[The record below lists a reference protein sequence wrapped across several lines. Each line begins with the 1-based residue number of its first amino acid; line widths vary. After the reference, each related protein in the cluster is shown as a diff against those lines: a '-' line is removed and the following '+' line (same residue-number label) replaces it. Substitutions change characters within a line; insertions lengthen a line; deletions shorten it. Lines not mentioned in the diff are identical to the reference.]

1 MSSTM
6 AAMAAPA
13 RMPQEKQFPQPK
25 ALMKEAISTQSA
37 CNQEEQFPQPKAP

>member
-1 MSSTM
+1 
-6 AAMAAPA
+6 
-13 RMPQEKQFPQPK
+13 MPQEKQFPQPK